1 MRTRNTAFAVVM
13 TALAASSATHAAP
26 PPAIAPAGTAT
37 LEALL
42 ACKAGSNFS
51 EAEAIDAL
59 QAAGLARKPGG
70 TFEPET
76 TPVALFGGTVTH
88 ADVNVA
94 EGEKSVFV
102 YLNGVDPKRLAKNWS
117 VTTVNEYA
125 NTEEPSYVKR
135 IDKRHTL
142 HVIAGD
148 DYEGY
153 SAAVK
158 CQIAP

>member
-1 MRTRNTAFAVVM
+1 MRTVIITSALL
-13 TALAASSATHAAP
+13 LAACAAAP
-26 PPAIAPAGTAT
+26 AAHAVAPAIAPPGTAT

-102 YLNGVDPKRLAKNWS
+102 YLNGVDPKRLAKTWS

>member
-1 MRTRNTAFAVVM
+1 MKSQTGVLVLV
-13 TALAASSATHAAP
+13 LAALSAGATAHA
-26 PPAIAPAGTAT
+26 AIAPTGTAT

-51 EAEAIDAL
+51 KAEAIDAL

-76 TPVALFGGTVTH
+76 TPVALFGGTVTN

-94 EGEKSVFV
+94 EGEKSIFV
-102 YLNGVDPKRLAKNWS
+102 YLNGVDPKRLAKTWS

-125 NTEEPSYVKR
+125 NTEAPSYVKR

-158 CQIAP
+158 CQITP

>member
-1 MRTRNTAFAVVM
+1 MKAILTASLF
-13 TALAASSATHAAP
+13 LATWAAGP
-26 PPAIAPAGTAT
+26 AACAAAPAIAPPGTAT

-59 QAAGLARKPGG
+59 QAAGLAKKPGG
-70 TFEPET
+70 TFEPESS
-76 TPVALFGGTVTH
+76 PVALFGGTVSS

-94 EGEKSVFV
+94 AGEKSIFV
-102 YLNGVDPKRLAKNWS
+102 YLNGVDSQRLAKAWS
-117 VTTVNEYA
+117 VTTVNEHA
-125 NTEEPSYVKR
+125 NTEASSYVKA

-158 CQIAP
+158 CQITP